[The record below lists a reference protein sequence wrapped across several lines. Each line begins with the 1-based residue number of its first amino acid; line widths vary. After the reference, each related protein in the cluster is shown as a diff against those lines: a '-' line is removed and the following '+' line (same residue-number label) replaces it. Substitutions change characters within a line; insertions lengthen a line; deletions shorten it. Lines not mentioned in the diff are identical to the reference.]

1 MMIVILLLLKNGKTK
16 KQLMNIIKQNT
27 LQQLFLKSKA
37 LLQNLQEQLN
47 IKRCSNEY
55 IRNNFYK
62 KKCSTI
68 KNQKVDEKDI
78 KTILKAGMSGPTCV
92 NSKDWSFIVVDD
104 PEVLHKMYEANGV
117 PAKPLLE
124 CAFAILIC
132 GDYSKAFKFSKDYF
146 AVDGSIAGQNMILA
160 AWSLGIG
167 SVWLGTWPQMDRVFA
182 QSKLFDLPNDQI
194 PHSII
199 AFGYPLDEIKEKE
212 EYYESVVHYNKW

>member
-1 MMIVILLLLKNGKTK
+1 M
-16 KQLMNIIKQNT
+16 NT
-27 LQQLFLKSKA
+27 LETIFTRKSVR
-37 LLQNLQEQLN
+37 Q
-47 IKRCSNEY
+47 
-55 IRNNFYK
+55 F
-62 KKCSTI
+62 

-104 PEVLHKMYEANGV
+104 PEVLHKMYQANGV

-167 SVWLGTWPQMDRVFA
+167 SVWLGTWPQMDRVFE
-182 QSKLFDLPNDQI
+182 QSKLFDLPKDQI

-199 AFGYPLDEIKEKE
+199 AFGYPEEVKEKE
-212 EYYESVVHYNKW
+212 EYYDESVVHYNKW

>member
-1 MMIVILLLLKNGKTK
+1 M
-16 KQLMNIIKQNT
+16 NT
-27 LQQLFLKSKA
+27 LETIFTRKSVR
-37 LLQNLQEQLN
+37 Q
-47 IKRCSNEY
+47 
-55 IRNNFYK
+55 F
-62 KKCSTI
+62 

-92 NSKDWSFIVVDD
+92 NSKDWS
-104 PEVLHKMYEANGV
+104 LYQANGV

-212 EYYESVVHYNKW
+212 EYYDEAVVHYNKW

>member
-1 MMIVILLLLKNGKTK
+1 M
-16 KQLMNIIKQNT
+16 NT
-27 LQQLFLKSKA
+27 LETIFTRKSVR
-37 LLQNLQEQLN
+37 Q
-47 IKRCSNEY
+47 
-55 IRNNFYK
+55 F
-62 KKCSTI
+62 

-167 SVWLGTWPQMDRVFA
+167 SVWLGTWPQMDRVFE
-182 QSKLFDLPNDQI
+182 QRKLFDLPKDQI

-199 AFGYPLDEIKEKE
+199 AFGYPEEEKEKE
-212 EYYESVVHYNKW
+212 EYYDESVVHYNKW

>member
-1 MMIVILLLLKNGKTK
+1 M
-16 KQLMNIIKQNT
+16 NT
-27 LQQLFLKSKA
+27 LETIFTRKSVR
-37 LLQNLQEQLN
+37 Q
-47 IKRCSNEY
+47 
-55 IRNNFYK
+55 F
-62 KKCSTI
+62 

-104 PEVLHKMYEANGV
+104 PEVLHKMYKANGV

-167 SVWLGTWPQMDRVFA
+167 SVWLGT
-182 QSKLFDLPNDQI
+182 
-194 PHSII
+194 
-199 AFGYPLDEIKEKE
+199 
-212 EYYESVVHYNKW
+212 

>member
-1 MMIVILLLLKNGKTK
+1 MGAMNAEEMKNYKGVFVFAQQVDNKLSGISFELIGEGKRLAEK
-16 KQLMNIIKQNT
+16 LD
-27 LQQLFLKSKA
+27 
-37 LLQNLQEQLN
+37 EQVTAVL
-47 IKRCSNEY
+47 IGSDVKGL
-55 IRNNFYK
+55 
-62 KKCSTI
+62 
-68 KNQKVDEKDI
+68 VDELAEYGADR
-78 KTILKAGMSGPTCV
+78 V
-92 NSKDWSFIVVDD
+92 IVVDD
-104 PEVLHKMYEANGV
+104 PEVLHKMYQANGV

-212 EYYESVVHYNKW
+212 EYYDEAVVHYNKW

>member
-1 MMIVILLLLKNGKTK
+1 M
-16 KQLMNIIKQNT
+16 NT
-27 LQQLFLKSKA
+27 LETIFTRKSVR
-37 LLQNLQEQLN
+37 Q
-47 IKRCSNEY
+47 
-55 IRNNFYK
+55 F
-62 KKCSTI
+62 

-78 KTILKAGMSGPTCV
+78 KTVLKAGMSGPTCV

-104 PEVLHKMYEANGV
+104 PEVLH
-117 PAKPLLE
+117 
-124 CAFAILIC
+124 
-132 GDYSKAFKFSKDYF
+132 KFSKDYF

-212 EYYESVVHYNKW
+212 EYYDEAVVHYNKW

>member
-1 MMIVILLLLKNGKTK
+1 MALRTIRVQGDPVLEKTCK
-16 KQLMNIIKQNT
+16 PVKEMTPK
-27 LQQLFLKSKA
+27 
-37 LLQNLQEQLN
+37 
-47 IKRCSNEY
+47 
-55 IRNNFYK
+55 IRELIEDMLD
-62 KKCSTI
+62 T
-68 KNQKVDEKDI
+68 
-78 KTILKAGMSGPTCV
+78 
-92 NSKDWSFIVVDD
+92 
-104 PEVLHKMYEANGV
+104 MYEANGV

-212 EYYESVVHYNKW
+212 EYYDESVVHYNKW

>member
-1 MMIVILLLLKNGKTK
+1 MNAEEMKNYKGVFVFAQQVDNKLSGISFELIGEGKRLAEK
-16 KQLMNIIKQNT
+16 LD
-27 LQQLFLKSKA
+27 
-37 LLQNLQEQLN
+37 EQVTAVL
-47 IKRCSNEY
+47 IGSDVKGL
-55 IRNNFYK
+55 
-62 KKCSTI
+62 
-68 KNQKVDEKDI
+68 VDELAEYGADR
-78 KTILKAGMSGPTCV
+78 V
-92 NSKDWSFIVVDD
+92 IVVDD
-104 PEVLHKMYEANGV
+104 PEVLHKMYQANGV

-212 EYYESVVHYNKW
+212 EYYDEAVVHYNKW

>member
-1 MMIVILLLLKNGKTK
+1 M
-16 KQLMNIIKQNT
+16 NT
-27 LQQLFLKSKA
+27 LETIFTRKSVR
-37 LLQNLQEQLN
+37 Q
-47 IKRCSNEY
+47 
-55 IRNNFYK
+55 F
-62 KKCSTI
+62 

-104 PEVLHKMYEANGV
+104 PEVLHKMYQANGV

-167 SVWLGTWPQMDRVFA
+167 SVWLGTWPQMDRV
-182 QSKLFDLPNDQI
+182 LPKVNCLIYQM
-194 PHSII
+194 
-199 AFGYPLDEIKEKE
+199 IKFLIQLLLL
-212 EYYESVVHYNKW
+212 VIL

>member
-1 MMIVILLLLKNGKTK
+1 M
-16 KQLMNIIKQNT
+16 NT
-27 LQQLFLKSKA
+27 LETIFTRKSVR
-37 LLQNLQEQLN
+37 Q
-47 IKRCSNEY
+47 
-55 IRNNFYK
+55 F
-62 KKCSTI
+62 

-104 PEVLHKMYEANGV
+104 PEVLHKMYQANGV

-167 SVWLGTWPQMDRVFA
+167 SVWLGTWPQMDRVFE
-182 QSKLFDLPNDQI
+182 QRKLFDLPKDQI

-199 AFGYPLDEIKEKE
+199 AFGYPEEVKEME
-212 EYYESVVHYNKW
+212 EYYDESVVHYNKW

>member
-1 MMIVILLLLKNGKTK
+1 MGAMNAEEMKNYKGVFVFAQQVDNKLSGISFELIGEGKRLAEKLDEKVTAVLIGSDVK
-16 KQLMNIIKQNT
+16 GL
-27 LQQLFLKSKA
+27 
-37 LLQNLQEQLN
+37 
-47 IKRCSNEY
+47 
-55 IRNNFYK
+55 
-62 KKCSTI
+62 
-68 KNQKVDEKDI
+68 VDELAEYGADR
-78 KTILKAGMSGPTCV
+78 V
-92 NSKDWSFIVVDD
+92 IVVDD
-104 PEVLHKMYEANGV
+104 PEVLHKMYQANGV

-182 QSKLFDLPNDQI
+182 QSKLFDLPIDQI

-212 EYYESVVHYNKW
+212 EYYDEAVVHYNKW

>member
-1 MMIVILLLLKNGKTK
+1 MGAMNAEELAKYKGVFVFAQQVDNVLSGISFELVGEGKRLAEKLDTDVTAV
-16 KQLMNIIKQNT
+16 LIGSEVSG
-27 LQQLFLKSKA
+27 L
-37 LLQNLQEQLN
+37 
-47 IKRCSNEY
+47 
-55 IRNNFYK
+55 
-62 KKCSTI
+62 
-68 KNQKVDEKDI
+68 VDELAEYGADK
-78 KTILKAGMSGPTCV
+78 V
-92 NSKDWSFIVVDD
+92 IVVDD

-212 EYYESVVHYNKW
+212 EYYDESVVHYNKW

>member
-1 MMIVILLLLKNGKTK
+1 M
-16 KQLMNIIKQNT
+16 NT
-27 LQQLFLKSKA
+27 LETIFTRKSVR
-37 LLQNLQEQLN
+37 Q
-47 IKRCSNEY
+47 
-55 IRNNFYK
+55 F
-62 KKCSTI
+62 

-92 NSKDWSFIVVDD
+92 N
-104 PEVLHKMYEANGV
+104 PEVLHKMYQANGV

-212 EYYESVVHYNKW
+212 EYYDESVVHYNKW

>member
-1 MMIVILLLLKNGKTK
+1 M
-16 KQLMNIIKQNT
+16 NT
-27 LQQLFLKSKA
+27 LETIFTRKSVR
-37 LLQNLQEQLN
+37 Q
-47 IKRCSNEY
+47 
-55 IRNNFYK
+55 F
-62 KKCSTI
+62 

-104 PEVLHKMYEANGV
+104 PEVLHKMYQANGV

-167 SVWLGTWPQMDRVFA
+167 SVWLGTWHKLVGVFP
-182 QSKLFDLPNDQI
+182 KGKWLDLPNDQI

-212 EYYESVVHYNKW
+212 EYYDEAVVHYNKW

>member
-1 MMIVILLLLKNGKTK
+1 M
-16 KQLMNIIKQNT
+16 NT
-27 LQQLFLKSKA
+27 LETIFTRKSVR
-37 LLQNLQEQLN
+37 Q
-47 IKRCSNEY
+47 
-55 IRNNFYK
+55 F
-62 KKCSTI
+62 

-92 NSKDWSFIVVDD
+92 NSKDWSFIVIDD
-104 PEVLHKMYEANGV
+104 QEVLKQMYEANGV

-167 SVWLGTWPQMDRVFA
+167 SVWLGTWPQMDRVFE
-182 QSKLFDLPNDQI
+182 QRKLFDLPKDQI

-199 AFGYPLDEIKEKE
+199 AFGYPEEVKEKE
-212 EYYESVVHYNKW
+212 

>member
-1 MMIVILLLLKNGKTK
+1 MGAMNAEEMKNYKGVFVFAQQVDNKLSGISFELIGEGKRLAEK
-16 KQLMNIIKQNT
+16 LD
-27 LQQLFLKSKA
+27 
-37 LLQNLQEQLN
+37 EQVTAVL
-47 IKRCSNEY
+47 IGSDVKGL
-55 IRNNFYK
+55 
-62 KKCSTI
+62 
-68 KNQKVDEKDI
+68 VDELAEYGADR
-78 KTILKAGMSGPTCV
+78 V
-92 NSKDWSFIVVDD
+92 IVVDD
-104 PEVLHKMYEANGV
+104 PEVLHKMYQANGV

-212 EYYESVVHYNKW
+212 EYYDESVVHYNKW

>member
-1 MMIVILLLLKNGKTK
+1 MNAEEMKNYKGVFVFAQQVDNKLSGISFELIGEGKRLAEKLDEKVTAVLIGSDVK
-16 KQLMNIIKQNT
+16 GL
-27 LQQLFLKSKA
+27 
-37 LLQNLQEQLN
+37 
-47 IKRCSNEY
+47 
-55 IRNNFYK
+55 
-62 KKCSTI
+62 
-68 KNQKVDEKDI
+68 VDELAEYGADR
-78 KTILKAGMSGPTCV
+78 V
-92 NSKDWSFIVVDD
+92 IVVDD
-104 PEVLHKMYEANGV
+104 PEVLHKMYQANGV

-212 EYYESVVHYNKW
+212 EYYDEAVVHYNKW

>member
-1 MMIVILLLLKNGKTK
+1 M
-16 KQLMNIIKQNT
+16 NT
-27 LQQLFLKSKA
+27 LETIFTRKSVR
-37 LLQNLQEQLN
+37 Q
-47 IKRCSNEY
+47 
-55 IRNNFYK
+55 F
-62 KKCSTI
+62 

-78 KTILKAGMSGPTCV
+78 KTIL
-92 NSKDWSFIVVDD
+92 KDWSFIVVDD
-104 PEVLHKMYEANGV
+104 PEVLHKMYQANGV

-212 EYYESVVHYNKW
+212 EYYDEAVVHYNKW